1 MTIDETSVIMDI
13 ISIAYPHYYN
23 KQTEDERY
31 MAAVLWAEM
40 FSEDDV
46 NVVKAALKS
55 FIATDEDGYA
65 PNIGKIKSKVRL
77 LTTPAEMSEGEA
89 WGLVYKALG
98 NGAYGYKE
106 EFDKLP
112 YEIQYTIGSPEVL
125 RSWAVQ
131 ESDSLS
137 VLQSNFQ
144 RAYRAR
150 AQYVREVKALPA
162 DARQMM
168 GQLTAGKFDLNAYL
182 LQEATNA
189 KETTQD

>member
-1 MTIDETSVIMDI
+1 MTIDQTSILMDI
-13 ISIAYPHYYN
+13 ISVAYPHYYS

-31 MAAVLWAEM
+31 MAAVLWAEL
-40 FSEDDV
+40 FAEDDV
-46 NVVKAALKS
+46 NIVKAALKS

-89 WGLVYKALG
+89 WGLVYKALQ
-98 NGAYGYKE
+98 NSAYNAKE
-106 EFDKLP
+106 EFAKLP
-112 YEIQYTIGSPEVL
+112 YEIAYTIGSAEVL
-125 RSWAVQ
+125 RSWAIQ

-150 AQYVREVKALPA
+150 AQYAREVKALPA
-162 DARQMM
+162 DARQLM
-168 GQLTAGKFDLNAYL
+168 GQLTGNKFDMNAYL
-182 LQEATNA
+182 LQEEADA
-189 KETTQD
+189 KAAQD